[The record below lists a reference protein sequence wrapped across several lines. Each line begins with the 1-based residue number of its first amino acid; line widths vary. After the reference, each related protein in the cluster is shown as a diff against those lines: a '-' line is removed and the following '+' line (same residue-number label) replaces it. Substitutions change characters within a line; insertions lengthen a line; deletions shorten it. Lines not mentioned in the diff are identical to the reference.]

1 MKKIVVVAVLA
12 VLGTVQAYFPVATPE
27 SQGVSSQAICAWID
41 ASEKALDAL
50 HGFVL
55 LRHGKLVAEGYWK
68 PYARD
73 RTHMLYSHSKS
84 FTATAVGFLVDE
96 GKVDLD
102 ERVADIFPE
111 KLPAK
116 PSDNLLRM
124 RVRDLLTMNTGS
136 ERDSTGA
143 LASAADGDW
152 VKAFLAHPVEKNPG
166 TWFVYNTGAT
176 YMLSALVEKR
186 SGEKLMDFLGSRL
199 FAPLGIEKA
208 WSTTCPKGIAC
219 GGYGMNMT
227 TRELAAFGQFCLQRG
242 RWNGRQLLSTD
253 WMALMTAKQTETRN
267 DPKGDWGRGYGFQFW
282 RCRPAG
288 VYRADGAR
296 GQFTII
302 MPEQDVVLSLT
313 AGVDDMQRELSL
325 VWEHLLPAL
334 KDKPLP
340 EDAVAVDRL
349 NGKCAALTLPPVKGT
364 RDGELT
370 VVLGKEFAYE
380 KNPQGMK
387 SVALSK
393 TADGWEIVC
402 EGPFGVQRLPVG
414 FGTWAY
420 GSLKLEKENYETLGA
435 LIGDQ
440 PTASS
445 GAWMAPD
452 TFTCRTYLCGGP
464 ARFDT
469 TLKFT
474 SATVTCSVAFKAM
487 RHRPAFKLVGAAK

>member
-1 MKKIVVVAVLA
+1 MNKIVMSAVLA
-12 VLGTVQAYFPVATPE
+12 AQGSVQAYFPVATPE
-27 SQGVSSQAICAWID
+27 SQGVSSHAISAWID

-50 HGFVL
+50 HSFVL

-68 PYARD
+68 PYAQD

-84 FTATAVGFLVDE
+84 FTATAVGFLADE

-102 ERVADIFPE
+102 ERVVDIFPD
-111 KLPAK
+111 KLPEK
-116 PSDNLLRM
+116 PSENLLRM

-136 ERDSTGA
+136 ERDSIGSLSQTA
-143 LASAADGDW
+143 NGDW
-152 VKAFLAHPVEKNPG
+152 VMAFLAHPVEKDPG

-176 YMLSALVEKR
+176 YMLSAIVEKK
-186 SGEKLMDFLGSRL
+186 SGERLMDFLGSRL

-227 TRELAAFGQFCLQRG
+227 TRDLAAFGQFCLQRG
-242 RWNGRQLLSTD
+242 RWNGRQLLSAD
-253 WMALMTAKQTETRN
+253 WIALMTSKQTGTRDN
-267 DPKGDWGRGYGFQFW
+267 PKGDWGQGYGFQFW

-296 GQFTII
+296 GQFTIV
-302 MPEQDVVLSLT
+302 MPEQDAVLSLMS
-313 AGVDDMQRELSL
+313 GVDDMQRELSL

-334 KDKPLP
+334 KDAPLP
-340 EDAVAVDRL
+340 EDAESVARL
-349 NGKCAALTLPPVKGT
+349 NGKCAALTLPAVKGDK
-364 RDGELT
+364 DGELT
-370 VVLGKEFAYE
+370 VVLGKEFVCE

-387 SVALSK
+387 SVTLSG
-393 TADGWEIVC
+393 TADGWEIVY

-414 FGTWAY
+414 FGAWAY

-445 GAWMAPD
+445 GAWTAPD

-464 ARFDT
+464 ACFDT

-474 SATVTCSVAFKAM
+474 SATVTCSVVFKAM
-487 RHRPAFKLVGAAK
+487 RSRAALKLVGAAK